1 MSCYSCSELLYKIGV
16 NSTIQGII
24 AIKKYNLLSL
34 WAPGLQFRSPPEIT
48 LLSPQSRGTGE
59 YGSTPV
65 VPLKPPFF
73 LSDSFTCST
82 VRDRH
87 DKRLRFFL
95 WFFSTCLFDVLSRCV
110 FLPISGQN
118 SRFLRF
124 REKI

>member
-24 AIKKYNLLSL
+24 AVKKYDLLSL
-34 WAPGLQFRSPPEIT
+34 WAPGLQLRSPPEIT
-48 LLSPQSRGTGE
+48 LLSPQSRSTRE
-59 YGSTPV
+59 YGSNPV

-73 LSDSFTCST
+73 LSDSFTCLT

-95 WFFSTCLFDVLSRCV
+95 WFFSTFCSTFSVVV
-110 FLPISGQN
+110 FFF
-118 SRFLRF
+118 RFLV
-124 REKI
+124 KIAVFYVSGK